1 MLTQDKLKQALH
13 YNPETGEFIKHF
25 KSGKVKRVG
34 TIGAENQRM
43 VSVNG
48 KMYQAKK
55 LAWLYVYGVYP
66 KFVIYH
72 KNGNPDDDRISN
84 LEAGVKGVRIG
95 AKWEN

>member
-1 MLTQDKLKQALH
+1 MLTQNELKQALD

-25 KSGKVKRVG
+25 KNGKVKRVG
-34 TIGAENQRM
+34 TIGAGLQRM

-66 KFVIYH
+66 KFVVYH
-72 KNGNPDDDRISN
+72 KNGKGDDDRIAN
-84 LEAGVKGVRIG
+84 LASGVIG
-95 AKWEN
+95 AHRRVID